1 MVICISCGIQNNVEA
16 KFCINCGKSLVY
28 QQKKFK
34 KERNTCFGEDDKDP
48 LGWISFGFFV
58 LVVGIVFA
66 LNTNVFS
73 DFASWIEQIANKG
86 ALIRPPISLT
96 TSAMLFFGIIGA
108 LNFVTAT
115 IRAFIDK
122 VKRRI
127 LSDILSGIALVL
139 FAYLIHLYSIFSL
152 TWQIVLGTEIV
163 VIGLLIITYS
173 IFRSILSK

>member
-1 MVICISCGIQNNVEA
+1 MVICTGCGLQNNEDA
-16 KFCINCGKSLVY
+16 NFCINCGKTLAY
-28 QQKKFK
+28 QQKKIV
-34 KERNTCFGEDDKDP
+34 KERNTCFSEDSRDP
-48 LGWISFGFFV
+48 LGWISFGFFI

-66 LNTNVFS
+66 LNSNVFS
-73 DFASWIEQIANKG
+73 DFAFWIEQIANKG
-86 ALIRPPISLT
+86 MLIRPPISLT
-96 TSAMLFFGIIGA
+96 TSAILFFGIIGA

-139 FAYLIHLYSIFSL
+139 LAYLLHLYSIFSL

-163 VIGLLIITYS
+163 AIGLLVIVYS
-173 IFRSILSK
+173 IIRNILKE